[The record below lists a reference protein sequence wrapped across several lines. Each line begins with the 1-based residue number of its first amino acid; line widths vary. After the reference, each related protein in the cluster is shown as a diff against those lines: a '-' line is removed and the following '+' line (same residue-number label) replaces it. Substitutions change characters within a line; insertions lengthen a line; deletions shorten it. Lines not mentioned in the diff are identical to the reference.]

1 MSVKLKHQKK
11 FGFKSLVGIQ
21 KSVGCNFDVA
31 FPKRETEKKAFTL
44 LALWKHYI
52 CFVKGSI
59 NAAAQQAF
67 HTFDMWSDVSSL
79 CK

>member
-44 LALWKHYI
+44 LAL
-52 CFVKGSI
+52 
-59 NAAAQQAF
+59 
-67 HTFDMWSDVSSL
+67 
-79 CK
+79 